1 MSLAIFQVT
10 MVRLIADPD
19 FRDRVRDHRND
30 SLPNDL
36 TVVERARLLK
46 IADSRGLDV
55 NRTLH
60 KGFRLGKLRALLPLT
75 CRAIGSHRLGRE
87 ASAFWQA
94 HPPTSFYFLPEA
106 LEFCAFLENRAGFG
120 KYVREVLAYERASLE
135 LQRARIDRPP
145 AQIVQFQ
152 HDPAALLAALAAGR
166 RPRGILPRRCIAL
179 GIVDVDGKIRWEI
192 EDATTPLRS
201 DKAH

>member
-1 MSLAIFQVT
+1 
-10 MVRLIADPD
+10 
-19 FRDRVRDHRND
+19 
-30 SLPNDL
+30 
-36 TVVERARLLK
+36 
-46 IADSRGLDV
+46 
-55 NRTLH
+55 
-60 KGFRLGKLRALLPLT
+60 
-75 CRAIGSHRLGRE
+75 
-87 ASAFWQA
+87 
-94 HPPTSFYFLPEA
+94 

-166 RPRGILPRRCIAL
+166 RPRGIPPRRCVAL

-201 DKAH
+201 DTAH